1 MTKSV
6 IDAYA
11 WIEYFEGSS
20 AGEIVKEK
28 IINPSNEIYT
38 STVTIAEVISKIKR
52 VNRDFEIAYKAIITL
67 SKPISVD
74 DEAAKEVGLLYAEIK
89 KKILDFGLADAFV
102 LNLARSIKA
111 KVLTGD
117 SHFKNFPETVMI

>member
-1 MTKSV
+1 MTKFV

-38 STVTIAEVISKIKR
+38 STVTIAEIVNKIKR

-67 SKPISVD
+67 SKPMSID
-74 DEAAKEVGLLYAEIK
+74 DETAKEVGLLHAEIK
-89 KKILDFGLADAFV
+89 KKIYDFGLADAFV